1 MNLLPPDETP
11 QGERMLVSNQFAGG
25 YLIGATLIPDTSDP
39 CAPGGRGWVM
49 AVNPFTGTGPSD
61 VFFDLN
67 HDASFDNSD
76 RVSSSGSLVA
86 AGGIGFSSL
95 KGMPSFAGAL
105 MLNNLN
111 GVISTTLVNPA
122 GGKGG
127 RVSWRE
133 IVH

>member
-1 MNLLPPDETP
+1 
-11 QGERMLVSNQFAGG
+11 
-25 YLIGATLIPDTSDP
+25 
-39 CAPGGRGWVM
+39 M